1 MRTVFLN
8 PAVENRCPPPGVEPT
23 MSDEILIIDK
33 DTSHAKA
40 LGVYLERKRM
50 EAYMAST
57 CEDVM
62 VLFDN
67 IRAKI
72 VLADPGLPDMEMTLL
87 LKRIKAS
94 HPKLQII
101 VMVTPDQFDHAMA
114 ELKHDAVHYL
124 MKPVKSTAL
133 DMALYQAKSWISLN
147 NRLETN
153 QIKLKALRH
162 TQNLFQ
168 QLFDEVPCYISV
180 QDRQFR
186 LTATNKMFKKDF
198 GDEIGSHCYAVYK
211 HRGTPCQGC
220 PVADTFE
227 DGRPHTTEEVV
238 TSKSGKQYNVITWT
252 APIRDGSGKITQVME
267 MSTNITQI
275 RQLQD
280 HLTSL
285 GLMIGSMSHG
295 VKGMLTALDGGIYQ
309 LETGL
314 AKNDQDRTQRAFD
327 QVKQMTG
334 RIRKMVLEI
343 LYYAKSRELRYQ
355 TINIVE
361 MADKVVGDAMAI
373 ASKNGVKLEANISPS
388 MGYIDV
394 DPTWL
399 QAALVNFVENAID
412 ACTYDRSKDDHIV
425 KFDAF
430 EVAGERICFIIQDNG
445 MGMDQETREKMFTL
459 FFTSKGSQGTGLG
472 LFIAN
477 RVIRQHGGSINV
489 VSEIRK
495 GSRFQICLPKQ
506 QSDQSKIA
514 DFPGKGQ
521 EKENNETD
529 NQE

>member
-1 MRTVFLN
+1 M
-8 PAVENRCPPPGVEPT
+8 EPS
-23 MSDEILIIDK
+23 MSDEILIIDN

-50 EAYMAST
+50 DAHRAST
-57 CEDVM
+57 PEEVI

-67 IRAKI
+67 IGVEI
-72 VLADPGLPDMEMTLL
+72 VLADPGLPDMEMVYL
-87 LKRIKAS
+87 LKQIKTT

-101 VMVTPDQFDHAMA
+101 VMVTPEQFDHAMA

-147 NRLETN
+147 RKLEANEKRL
-153 QIKLKALRH
+153 KVFRH
-162 TQNLFQ
+162 TQSLFQ

-180 QDRQFR
+180 QDKQFR

-198 GDEIGSHCYAVYK
+198 GDEIGSHCFAVYK
-211 HRGTPCQGC
+211 HRGSPCQEC
-220 PVADTFE
+220 PVADTFK

-252 APIRDGSGKITQVME
+252 APIKNGDGEITQVME

-314 AKNDQDRTQRAFD
+314 AKGDKERTDRAFD

-343 LYYAKSRELRYQ
+343 LYYAKSRELHYQ
-355 TINIVE
+355 TIDIAE
-361 MADKVVGDAMAI
+361 MVDKVVGDTMPI
-373 ASKNGVKLEANISPS
+373 AAKNGVRLETSISAD
-388 MGYIDV
+388 MGFFDV
-394 DPTWL
+394 DPTWM

-412 ACTYDRSKDDHIV
+412 ACTYDRSKEDHTV
-425 KFDAF
+425 TFDVS
-430 EVAGERICFIIQDNG
+430 EMSRHRICFIIEDNG

-477 RVIRQHGGSINV
+477 RVIQQHGGSINV
-489 VSEIRK
+489 ESEPRK
-495 GSRFQICLPKQ
+495 GSRFTICLPK
-506 QSDQSKIA
+506 SKNNQSKMAHI
-514 DFPGKGQ
+514 PIKELET
-521 EKENNETD
+521 EKNETD
-529 NQE
+529 NKK

>member
-1 MRTVFLN
+1 
-8 PAVENRCPPPGVEPT
+8 
-23 MSDEILIIDK
+23 MSEEILVIDK
-33 DTSHAKA
+33 DTSHANA
-40 LGVYLERKRM
+40 LSVYLERKRM
-50 EAYMAST
+50 EVYMAST
-57 CEDVM
+57 CEDAI
-62 VLFDN
+62 VLFEN
-67 IRAKI
+67 ISARI
-72 VLADPGLPDMEMTLL
+72 VLADPGLPDMEMVSL
-87 LKRIKAS
+87 LKRIKAT

-101 VMVTPDQFDHAMA
+101 VMVTPDQFDHTMA
-114 ELKHDAVHYL
+114 ELKNDAVHYL

-133 DMALYQAKSWISLN
+133 DMALYQARSWISLN
-147 NRLETN
+147 RRLEDN
-153 QIKLKALRH
+153 EKKLKTFLH

-180 QDRQFR
+180 QDKQFR

-198 GDEIGSHCYAVYK
+198 GDEIGSHCFAVYK
-211 HRGTPCQGC
+211 HRGSPCQEC

-238 TSKSGKQYNVITWT
+238 TSKSGDQYNVLTVT
-252 APIRDGSGKITQVME
+252 APIRNGDGDITQVME

-314 AKNDQDRTQRAFD
+314 AKNDEERTNRAFG
-327 QVKQMTG
+327 QVKQITG

-343 LYYAKSRELRYQ
+343 LYYAKSRDLHYQ
-355 TINIVE
+355 SIDIAE

-373 ASKNGVKLEANISPS
+373 AAKNGVRLEANISPS
-388 MGYIDV
+388 MGLVEV

-412 ACTYDRSKDDHIV
+412 ACTYDRSKEDHIV

-430 EVAGERICFIIQDNG
+430 EVTKDRICFIIQDNG
-445 MGMDQETREKMFTL
+445 LGMDQETKEKMFTL

-477 RVIRQHGGSINV
+477 RVIRQHDGNINV
-489 VSEIRK
+489 ESEPKK
-495 GSRFQICLPKQ
+495 GSRFQICLPKFKP
-506 QSDQSKIA
+506 DQSKMVDI
-514 DFPGKGQ
+514 PGKVLEI
-521 EKENNETD
+521 EKNETD
-529 NQE
+529 NKK

>member
-1 MRTVFLN
+1 M
-8 PAVENRCPPPGVEPT
+8 P
-23 MSDEILIIDK
+23 DEILIIDK

-62 VLFDN
+62 VVFDN
-67 IRAKI
+67 INAEVI
-72 VLADPGLPDMEMTLL
+72 LADPGLPDMEMVSL
-87 LKRIKAS
+87 LKQIKTA

-101 VMVTPDQFDHAMA
+101 VMVTPEQFDHAIA
-114 ELKHDAVHYL
+114 ELKYDAVHYL
-124 MKPVKSTAL
+124 VKPVKSTAL
-133 DMALYQAKSWISLN
+133 DMALYQARSWISLN
-147 NRLETN
+147 SRLEAN
-153 QIKLKALRH
+153 EKKLKSFRH

-198 GDEIGSHCYAVYK
+198 GDEIGSHCFSVYK
-211 HRGTPCQGC
+211 HRSSPCQEC

-238 TSKSGKQYNVITWT
+238 TSQSGKQYNVLTWT
-252 APIRDGSGKITQVME
+252 APIRNGKGEITQVME

-295 VKGMLTALDGGIYQ
+295 VKGMLTALDGGVYQ

-314 AKNDQDRTQRAFD
+314 EKSDPKRTQRAFG

-343 LYYAKSRELRYQ
+343 LYYAKSRELCYQ
-355 TINIVE
+355 SIDIADMVE
-361 MADKVVGDAMAI
+361 KVVGDAMAI
-373 ASKNGVKLEANISPS
+373 ASKNGVRLEANISPS
-388 MGYIDV
+388 MGIIDV

-412 ACTYDRSKDDHIV
+412 ACTYDRSKEDHIV
-425 KFDAF
+425 TFDAF
-430 EVAGERICFIIQDNG
+430 EVANERICFIIKDNG

-477 RVIRQHGGSINV
+477 RVIRQHGGSISV
-489 VSEIRK
+489 ESEIRK
-495 GSRFQICLPKQ
+495 GSRFQICLPKA
-506 QSDQSKIA
+506 QSGQSKMM
-514 DFPGKGQ
+514 DLPGIWQ
-521 EKENNETD
+521 ETEKNETD

>member
-1 MRTVFLN
+1 
-8 PAVENRCPPPGVEPT
+8 

-50 EAYMAST
+50 EAYLAST
-57 CEDVM
+57 CEDAI

-67 IRAKI
+67 ISAEI
-72 VLADPGLPDMEMTLL
+72 VLADPGLPDMEMIFL
-87 LKRIKAS
+87 LKRIKAT

-133 DMALYQAKSWISLN
+133 DMAMFQARSWISLN
-147 NRLETN
+147 SRLEAN
-153 QIKLKALRH
+153 EKKLKTFRH

-180 QDRQFR
+180 QDKQFR
-186 LTATNKMFKKDF
+186 LTATNRMFKKDF
-198 GDEIGSHCYAVYK
+198 GDEIGSHCFAVYK
-211 HRGTPCQGC
+211 HRGSPCQGC

-238 TSKSGKQYNVITWT
+238 TSKSGEQYNVITWT
-252 APIRDGSGKITQVME
+252 APIRNGNGEITQVME

-314 AKNDQDRTQRAFD
+314 EKNDKERTDRAFG
-327 QVKQMTG
+327 QVKQITG

-355 TINIVE
+355 SIDIAE

-373 ASKNGVKLEANISPS
+373 AAKNGVRLEANISPS
-388 MGYIDV
+388 MGFVDV

-412 ACTYDRSKDDHIV
+412 ACTNDRSKDDHIV
-425 KFDAF
+425 TFDAF
-430 EVAGERICFIIQDNG
+430 EIATDRISFIIQDNG

-477 RVIRQHGGSINV
+477 RVIRQHGGSIKV
-489 VSEIRK
+489 ESEIRK
-495 GSRFQICLPKQ
+495 GSRFQIFLPKS
-506 QSDQSKIA
+506 QSDQSKMVDI
-514 DFPGKGQ
+514 P
-521 EKENNETD
+521 EKELETEKDEAD
-529 NQE
+529 NQK